1 MTFDRAKMIL
11 LRKTVSVL
19 QGRLR
24 EGVPL
29 IFWPLRHLP
38 DRCRAGVARLVRVSS
53 DPVVGA
59 PVPA

>member
-1 MTFDRAKMIL
+1 MTFDRARITL

-29 IFWPLRHLP
+29 IFWPLRH
-38 DRCRAGVARLVRVSS
+38 SS
-53 DPVVGA
+53 DR
-59 PVPA
+59 

>member
-1 MTFDRAKMIL
+1 MTFDRAKIIS

-29 IFWPLRHLP
+29 IFLAFAPL
-38 DRCRAGVARLVRVSS
+38 V
-53 DPVVGA
+53 
-59 PVPA
+59 

>member
-1 MTFDRAKMIL
+1 MTFDRARITL

-29 IFWPLRHLP
+29 IFFWPLRHLP
-38 DRCRAGVARLVRVSS
+38 DR
-53 DPVVGA
+53 
-59 PVPA
+59 

>member
-1 MTFDRAKMIL
+1 MTFDRAKIIS

-29 IFWPLRHLP
+29 IFGL
-38 DRCRAGVARLVRVSS
+38 CATRLT
-53 DPVVGA
+53 GA
-59 PVPA
+59 VQASQDS

>member
-29 IFWPLRHLP
+29 IFLAFAPLVI
-38 DRCRAGVARLVRVSS
+38 GN
-53 DPVVGA
+53 VGWA
-59 PVPA
+59 SQDS